1 MVAPSARLGAAGSI
15 GQRAPPQRAR
25 RNDPLTARAR
35 ARVTMRASP
44 TCHPPGLSNF
54 LRLSFRQT
62 LLAAFLLIAG
72 LLAAASLGGLFTL
85 ERVMAQSRVATAS
98 ALLLTADAR
107 QLAELRVAMERSAR
121 QYIVLDDPS
130 LLRGFTQA
138 SDDATRLLGE
148 MRRHD
153 LPRALSHAM
162 ARAGAADQGRS
173 WTAPRPRSSSARTRS
188 TRAFAP
194 STASTTRSPTP
205 CAAAARSATRR
216 CRRSWRPAARRWA
229 RQVLGAIVLAA
240 LLALA
245 FGVWLTR
252 PLKRLE
258 RAIAGLGENRM
269 DHPVDIRGP
278 SDMRSLGRRLE
289 WLRLRLK
296 ELDEDK
302 ARFLRYTSH
311 ELKTP
316 LAALREGVAL
326 LEDGVAGPM
335 TADQREIARI
345 LGHNTATL
353 QSQIEALL
361 RFNAAAFEARR
372 LNRSDTDLRD
382 LLHRARR
389 GAAAAVAGAPA
400 HDRSSR
406 ARRRAWRSTR
416 TSCRRRSAIC
426 CPIRYASA
434 PSAAPCPSR
443 CPSQRGVVRIDLQR
457 PGPRRRAG
465 RPRAHLRALLP
476 RRGASPRT
484 PCAAPA
490 SGCPSCASTSRR
502 TAAASTC

>member
-1 MVAPSARLGAAGSI
+1 M
-15 GQRAPPQRAR
+15 
-25 RNDPLTARAR
+25 
-35 ARVTMRASP
+35 
-44 TCHPPGLSNF
+44 SNI

-138 SDDATRLLGE
+138 ADDATRLLGE
-148 MRRHD
+148 MGRHD
-153 LPRALSHAM
+153 LPAVLSTQWLAQIAPIKDELGGPKASIQQREDALDESF
-162 ARAGAADQGRS
+162 
-173 WTAPRPRSSSARTRS
+173 RTLDRLNAQIAEAV
-188 TRAFAP
+188 R
-194 STASTTRSPTP
+194 RLDDE
-205 CAAAARSATRR
+205 RSAALQAQLEAGRASVGT
-216 CRRSWRPAARRWA
+216 
-229 RQVLGAIVLAA
+229 QVLGAIGLAA

-353 QSQIEALL
+353 QNQIEALL

-372 LNRSDTDLRD
+372 LNRSETDLRH
-382 LLHRARR
+382 LLHQLVEEQRLQWQARQLTIELT
-389 GAAAAVAGAPA
+389 GAAPMLAVDA
-400 HDRSSR
+400 DKL
-406 ARRRAWRSTR
+406 
-416 TSCRRRSAIC
+416 
-426 CPIRYASA
+426 
-434 PSAAPCPSR
+434 SAALGNLVSNSIRFSPVGGTLFLTLSSSP
-443 CPSQRGVVRIDLQR
+443 GNVRIDLQDQG
-457 PGPRRRAG
+457 PGV
-465 RPRAHLRALLP
+465 
-476 RRGASPRT
+476 
-484 PCAAPA
+484 APA
-490 SGCPSCASTSRR
+490 DRARIFEPFFRGEVQPDDAVRGTGIGLSIVREYVQAHGGRVDLLSDGPGAHFRIELPHVSD
-502 TAAASTC
+502 

>member
-1 MVAPSARLGAAGSI
+1 MALP
-15 GQRAPPQRAR
+15 
-25 RNDPLTARAR
+25 
-35 ARVTMRASP
+35 
-44 TCHPPGLSNF
+44 NF
-54 LRLSFRQT
+54 LRPSFRQT

-85 ERVMAQSRVATAS
+85 ERVMGQSRSATAS
-98 ALLLTADAR
+98 ALLLTSDAR
-107 QLAELRVAMERSAR
+107 QLADLRVSMERSAR
-121 QYIVLDDPS
+121 QYIVLDDAS
-130 LLRGFTQA
+130 LLRGFSQA
-138 SDDATRLLGE
+138 SDDATRLLDE

-153 LPRALSHAM
+153 LPEALANEWLARLPSIKQALGGSNASVQQREDALDAQFRALD
-162 ARAGAADQGRS
+162 RTNADI
-173 WTAPRPRSSSARTRS
+173 ADAV
-188 TRAFAP
+188 
-194 STASTTRSPTP
+194 
-205 CAAAARSATRR
+205 
-216 CRRSWRPAARRWA
+216 RRSGEERNRLLQAELEGGRASVG

-240 LLALA
+240 LLALG

-278 SDMRSLGRRLE
+278 SDLRSLGQRLE

-353 QSQIEALL
+353 QGQIEALL

-372 LNRSDTDLRD
+372 LNRTRTDLGALLQALVAEQRLQWQARHLRIDIEGNAPTLAVDADKLSAALGNLLSNSIRFSPIDGRITITLAADRQHVHIDIQDQGPGVAEIDRARIFEPFFRGEVQPVDAVRGTGIGLSIVREYVQAHGGRVD
-382 LLHRARR
+382 LLPAGP
-389 GAAAAVAGAPA
+389 GA
-400 HDRSSR
+400 HF
-406 ARRRAWRSTR
+406 
-416 TSCRRRSAIC
+416 
-426 CPIRYASA
+426 
-434 PSAAPCPSR
+434 
-443 CPSQRGVVRIDLQR
+443 RIE
-457 PGPRRRAG
+457 
-465 RPRAHLRALLP
+465 LP
-476 RRGASPRT
+476 NVND
-484 PCAAPA
+484 
-490 SGCPSCASTSRR
+490 
-502 TAAASTC
+502 

>member
-1 MVAPSARLGAAGSI
+1 
-15 GQRAPPQRAR
+15 
-25 RNDPLTARAR
+25 
-35 ARVTMRASP
+35 
-44 TCHPPGLSNF
+44 LSNI

-98 ALLLTADAR
+98 ALLLTSDAR

-138 SDDATRLLGE
+138 TDDARRLLDE
-148 MRRHD
+148 MDRHD
-153 LPRALSHAM
+153 LPRQLSTQWLAQIEPIKSELGGPKASIQQREDALDDSFRTLDRLDGQIAE
-162 ARAGAADQGRS
+162 AVRRSGAE
-173 WTAPRPRSSSARTRS
+173 
-188 TRAFAP
+188 
-194 STASTTRSPTP
+194 
-205 CAAAARSATRR
+205 RSAALQAQLEAGRASVGT
-216 CRRSWRPAARRWA
+216 
-229 RQVLGAIVLAA
+229 QVLGAIVLAA

-269 DHPVDIRGP
+269 DHPIDIRGP

-335 TADQREIARI
+335 TADQHEIARI
-345 LGHNTATL
+345 LRHNTATL
-353 QSQIEALL
+353 QNQIEALL

-372 LNRSDTDLRD
+372 LNRSDTDLRQ
-382 LLHRARR
+382 LLHLLVEEQRLQWQSRHLTIELEGEAPVL
-389 GAAAAVAGAPA
+389 AVDA
-400 HDRSSR
+400 DKL
-406 ARRRAWRSTR
+406 
-416 TSCRRRSAIC
+416 
-426 CPIRYASA
+426 
-434 PSAAPCPSR
+434 SAALGNLLSNSIRFSPVGGTLFITLSSSP
-443 CPSQRGVVRIDLQR
+443 GKVRIDVQDQG
-457 PGPRRRAG
+457 PGVAPADRERIFEPFFRGEVQPDDAVRGTGIGLSIVREYIQAHGG
-465 RPRAHLRALLP
+465 RVDLLP
-476 RRGASPRT
+476 DGPGAHFRIELPH
-484 PCAAPA
+484 A
-490 SGCPSCASTSRR
+490 SD
-502 TAAASTC
+502 

>member
-1 MVAPSARLGAAGSI
+1 MRPSPS
-15 GQRAPPQRAR
+15 PQSRPR
-25 RNDPLTARAR
+25 
-35 ARVTMRASP
+35 
-44 TCHPPGLSNF
+44 LSNF

-98 ALLLTADAR
+98 ALLLTSDAR

-130 LLRGFTQA
+130 LLRGFSQA
-138 SDDATRLLGE
+138 TDDAARLLDE

-153 LPRALSHAM
+153 LPAELSTQWLAQVQPIKDQLGGPKASIQQREDALD
-162 ARAGAADQGRS
+162 ARFRTLDRLNDQIAEAVR
-173 WTAPRPRSSSARTRS
+173 RIDDD
-188 TRAFAP
+188 
-194 STASTTRSPTP
+194 
-205 CAAAARSATRR
+205 RSAALQAQLEAGRASVGT
-216 CRRSWRPAARRWA
+216 
-229 RQVLGAIVLAA
+229 QVLGAIVVAA

-278 SDMRSLGRRLE
+278 SDLRSLGRRLE

-326 LEDGVAGPM
+326 LEDGVAGPLS
-335 TADQREIARI
+335 ADQREIARI
-345 LGHNTATL
+345 LGQNTATL
-353 QSQIEALL
+353 QGQIEALL

-372 LNRSDTDLRD
+372 LNRSDTNLRTLLQQLVEEQRLQWQARQLTIDIRGETPKLAVDADKLSAALGNLLSNSIRFSPVGGTLSITLSRHTGKVCIDLRD
-382 LLHRARR
+382 Q
-389 GAAAAVAGAPA
+389 GPGVAPA
-400 HDRSSR
+400 DRER
-406 ARRRAWRSTR
+406 
-416 TSCRRRSAIC
+416 IFE
-426 CPIRYASA
+426 PFF
-434 PSAAPCPSR
+434 
-443 CPSQRGVVRIDLQR
+443 RGEVQPEGAVRGTGIGLSIVREYVQAHGGRVDLQSDG
-457 PGPRRRAG
+457 PG
-465 RPRAHLRALLP
+465 AHFRIELP
-476 RRGASPRT
+476 HAKD
-484 PCAAPA
+484 
-490 SGCPSCASTSRR
+490 
-502 TAAASTC
+502 

>member
-1 MVAPSARLGAAGSI
+1 MPVSPSLPHRLS
-15 GQRAPPQRAR
+15 
-25 RNDPLTARAR
+25 
-35 ARVTMRASP
+35 
-44 TCHPPGLSNF
+44 HP

-85 ERVMAQSRVATAS
+85 ERVMAQSRAATES
-98 ALLLTADAR
+98 TSLLTVDAR
-107 QLAELRVAMERSAR
+107 QLGDLRVAMERSAR
-121 QYIVLDDPS
+121 QSIVLDDPS
-130 LLRGFTQA
+130 LQRGFTQA
-138 SDDATRLLGE
+138 ADEATRLLGE

-153 LPRALSHAM
+153 LP
-162 ARAGAADQGRS
+162 ADL
-173 WTAPRPRSSSARTRS
+173 SARWLAQLPPIKEALEGP
-188 TRAFAP
+188 RATIQQRQNALDVRFRTLDRLNDQIAEAVHRNGEARNAALQAELEAGR
-194 STASTTRSPTP
+194 ASVGT
-205 CAAAARSATRR
+205 
-216 CRRSWRPAARRWA
+216 
-229 RQVLGAIVLAA
+229 QVLAAIVLAA

-353 QSQIEALL
+353 QNQIEALL

-372 LNRSDTDLRD
+372 LDRSDVDLRV
-382 LLHRARR
+382 LLHALVQEQRLQWQARHLTIQLD
-389 GAAAAVAGAPA
+389 GEAPVLAVDAEKL
-400 HDRSSR
+400 
-406 ARRRAWRSTR
+406 
-416 TSCRRRSAIC
+416 
-426 CPIRYASA
+426 
-434 PSAAPCPSR
+434 SAALGNLLSNSIRFSPIGGALFILLSSSP
-443 CPSQRGVVRIDLQR
+443 GKVRIDVQDQG
-457 PGPRRRAG
+457 PGVATGDRERIFEPFFRGEIQPDDAVRGTGIGLSIVREYVQAHGG
-465 RPRAHLRALLP
+465 RVDLMSDGPGAHFRIELP
-476 RRGASPRT
+476 HVND
-484 PCAAPA
+484 
-490 SGCPSCASTSRR
+490 
-502 TAAASTC
+502 

>member
-1 MVAPSARLGAAGSI
+1 M
-15 GQRAPPQRAR
+15 
-25 RNDPLTARAR
+25 
-35 ARVTMRASP
+35 
-44 TCHPPGLSNF
+44 SNF

-138 SDDATRLLGE
+138 GDDATRLLGE
-148 MRRHD
+148 MGRHD
-153 LPRALSHAM
+153 LPQQLSTQWLAQIQPIKDELGGPKASIQQREDAL
-162 ARAGAADQGRS
+162 DQS
-173 WTAPRPRSSSARTRS
+173 FRTLDRLNAQIAEAV
-188 TRAFAP
+188 R
-194 STASTTRSPTP
+194 RLDDE
-205 CAAAARSATRR
+205 RSAALQAQLEAGRASVGT
-216 CRRSWRPAARRWA
+216 
-229 RQVLGAIVLAA
+229 QVLGAIVLAA
-240 LLALA
+240 MLALA

-269 DHPVDIRGP
+269 DAPVDIRGP
-278 SDMRSLGRRLE
+278 SDLRSLGRRLE

-353 QSQIEALL
+353 QNQIEALL

-372 LNRSDTDLRD
+372 LNRSETDLRT
-382 LLHRARR
+382 LLHGLVEEQRLQWQARHLTIELN
-389 GAAAAVAGAPA
+389 GEAPVLAVDADKLSAALGNLLSNSIRFSPVAGKLFLTL
-400 HDRSSR
+400 SS
-406 ARRRAWRSTR
+406 S
-416 TSCRRRSAIC
+416 
-426 CPIRYASA
+426 P
-434 PSAAPCPSR
+434 
-443 CPSQRGVVRIDLQR
+443 GKVRIDLQDQG
-457 PGPRRRAG
+457 PGV
-465 RPRAHLRALLP
+465 
-476 RRGASPRT
+476 
-484 PCAAPA
+484 APA
-490 SGCPSCASTSRR
+490 DRERIFEPFFRGEVQPDGAVRGTGIGLSIVREYIQAHGGRVDLLSDGPGAHFRIELPHVSD
-502 TAAASTC
+502 

>member
-1 MVAPSARLGAAGSI
+1 V
-15 GQRAPPQRAR
+15 
-25 RNDPLTARAR
+25 
-35 ARVTMRASP
+35 
-44 TCHPPGLSNF
+44 SNL

-107 QLAELRVAMERSAR
+107 QLADLRVSMERSAR

-138 SDDATRLLGE
+138 ADDAARLLGE
-148 MRRHD
+148 MRSHD
-153 LPRALSHAM
+153 LPAALSAQWLAQVPPIKEQLDGPKAAIQLRQDALDERFRALD
-162 ARAGAADQGRS
+162 RLNDQIAQDVR
-173 WTAPRPRSSSARTRS
+173 RIDDE
-188 TRAFAP
+188 
-194 STASTTRSPTP
+194 
-205 CAAAARSATRR
+205 RSAALQAQLEAGRASVGT
-216 CRRSWRPAARRWA
+216 
-229 RQVLGAIVLAA
+229 QVLGAIVLAA

-252 PLKRLE
+252 PLKALE

-278 SDMRSLGRRLE
+278 SDLRSLGHRLE

-326 LEDGVAGPM
+326 LEDGVAGPL

-345 LGHNTATL
+345 LNHNTAAL
-353 QSQIEALL
+353 QGQIEALL

-372 LNRSDTDLRD
+372 LDRSDTDLRQ
-382 LLHRARR
+382 LLHALVEEQRLQWQARQLTIR
-389 GAAAAVAGAPA
+389 LDGEAPVLAVDA
-400 HDRSSR
+400 D
-406 ARRRAWRSTR
+406 
-416 TSCRRRSAIC
+416 
-426 CPIRYASA
+426 
-434 PSAAPCPSR
+434 
-443 CPSQRGVVRIDLQR
+443 
-457 PGPRRRAG
+457 
-465 RPRAHLRALLP
+465 
-476 RRGASPRT
+476 
-484 PCAAPA
+484 
-490 SGCPSCASTSRR
+490 
-502 TAAASTC
+502 

>member
-1 MVAPSARLGAAGSI
+1 
-15 GQRAPPQRAR
+15 
-25 RNDPLTARAR
+25 
-35 ARVTMRASP
+35 
-44 TCHPPGLSNF
+44 LSNV

-107 QLAELRVAMERSAR
+107 QLGELRVAMERSAR

-138 SDDATRLLGE
+138 ADDAARLLGE
-148 MRRHD
+148 MRNHD
-153 LPRALSHAM
+153 LPAGLATQWLAQIEPIKDQLDGPKASIQLRQDALSV
-162 ARAGAADQGRS
+162 RFRTLDRLNDQIAAEVRRIDDD
-173 WTAPRPRSSSARTRS
+173 
-188 TRAFAP
+188 
-194 STASTTRSPTP
+194 
-205 CAAAARSATRR
+205 RSA
-216 CRRSWRPAARRWA
+216 ALQARLEAGRA
-229 RQVLGAIVLAA
+229 SVGTQVLGAIGLAA

-326 LEDGVAGPM
+326 LEDGVAGPL

-345 LGHNTATL
+345 LGQNTATL
-353 QSQIEALL
+353 QGQIEALL

-372 LNRSDTDLRD
+372 LSRSDTDLRQ
-382 LLHRARR
+382 LLHALVEEQRLQWQARHLEVR
-389 GAAAAVAGAPA
+389 IEGDAPLLAVDA
-400 HDRSSR
+400 DKL
-406 ARRRAWRSTR
+406 
-416 TSCRRRSAIC
+416 
-426 CPIRYASA
+426 
-434 PSAAPCPSR
+434 SAAFGNLLSNSIRFSPVNGTLTITLSSSP
-443 CPSQRGVVRIDLQR
+443 GTVRIDLRDQG
-457 PGPRRRAG
+457 PGV
-465 RPRAHLRALLP
+465 
-476 RRGASPRT
+476 
-484 PCAAPA
+484 APA
-490 SGCPSCASTSRR
+490 DRERIFEPFFRGEVQPEGAVRGTGIGLSIVREYVQAHGGRVDLLSDGPGAHFRIELPH
-502 TAAASTC
+502 AKD

>member
-1 MVAPSARLGAAGSI
+1 
-15 GQRAPPQRAR
+15 
-25 RNDPLTARAR
+25 
-35 ARVTMRASP
+35 MRASP
-44 TCHPPGLSNF
+44 SPHSRPRLSNF

-98 ALLLTADAR
+98 ALLLTSDAR

-130 LLRGFTQA
+130 LLRGFSQA
-138 SDDATRLLGE
+138 TDDSARLLDE

-153 LPRALSHAM
+153 LPAELSTQWLAQVQPIKDQLGGPKASIQQREDALD
-162 ARAGAADQGRS
+162 ARFRTLDRLNDQIAEAVR
-173 WTAPRPRSSSARTRS
+173 RIDDD
-188 TRAFAP
+188 
-194 STASTTRSPTP
+194 
-205 CAAAARSATRR
+205 RSAALQEQLEAGRASVGT
-216 CRRSWRPAARRWA
+216 
-229 RQVLGAIVLAA
+229 QVLGAIVLAA

-278 SDMRSLGRRLE
+278 SDLRSLGRRLE

-326 LEDGVAGPM
+326 LEDGVAGPLS
-335 TADQREIARI
+335 ADQREIARI
-345 LGHNTATL
+345 LGQNTATL
-353 QSQIEALL
+353 QGQIEALL

-372 LNRSDTDLRD
+372 LDRSETDLRS
-382 LLHRARR
+382 LLQQLVEEQRLQWQARQLTIELK
-389 GAAAAVAGAPA
+389 GEAPKLAVDA
-400 HDRSSR
+400 DKL
-406 ARRRAWRSTR
+406 
-416 TSCRRRSAIC
+416 
-426 CPIRYASA
+426 
-434 PSAAPCPSR
+434 SAALGNLLSNSIRFSPLGGTLFITLSR
-443 CPSQRGVVRIDLQR
+443 HTGKVRIDLRDQG
-457 PGPRRRAG
+457 PGV
-465 RPRAHLRALLP
+465 
-476 RRGASPRT
+476 
-484 PCAAPA
+484 APA
-490 SGCPSCASTSRR
+490 DRERIFEPFFRGEVQPEGAVRGTGIGLSIVREYVQAHGGRVDLLADGPGAHFRIELPH
-502 TAAASTC
+502 AKD

>member
-1 MVAPSARLGAAGSI
+1 M
-15 GQRAPPQRAR
+15 
-25 RNDPLTARAR
+25 
-35 ARVTMRASP
+35 
-44 TCHPPGLSNF
+44 SNV

-138 SDDATRLLGE
+138 ADDAARLLGE
-148 MRRHD
+148 MRSHD
-153 LPRALSHAM
+153 LPALLSTQWLAQVQPIKDQLDGPKASIQQRQDALSV
-162 ARAGAADQGRS
+162 RFRSLDRLNDQIAAEVRRIDDD
-173 WTAPRPRSSSARTRS
+173 RSSALQAQLEAG
-188 TRAFAP
+188 RA
-194 STASTTRSPTP
+194 SVGT
-205 CAAAARSATRR
+205 
-216 CRRSWRPAARRWA
+216 
-229 RQVLGAIVLAA
+229 QVLGAIVLAA

-326 LEDGVAGPM
+326 LEDGVAGPL

-345 LGHNTATL
+345 LVQNTATL
-353 QSQIEALL
+353 QGQIEALL

-372 LNRSDTDLRD
+372 LDRSETDLRD
-382 LLHRARR
+382 LLHRLVEEQRLQWQARQLTISLK
-389 GAAAAVAGAPA
+389 GEAPHMAVDA
-400 HDRSSR
+400 DKL
-406 ARRRAWRSTR
+406 
-416 TSCRRRSAIC
+416 
-426 CPIRYASA
+426 
-434 PSAAPCPSR
+434 SAAFGNLLSNSIRFSPVGGTLSIALSVAR
-443 CPSQRGVVRIDLQR
+443 DVVRIDLRDQG
-457 PGPRRRAG
+457 PGV
-465 RPRAHLRALLP
+465 
-476 RRGASPRT
+476 
-484 PCAAPA
+484 APA
-490 SGCPSCASTSRR
+490 DRERIFEPFFRGERQPED
-502 TAAASTC
+502 AARGTGIGLSIVREYVQAHGGRVDLLSDGPGAHFRIELPHAKD

>member
-1 MVAPSARLGAAGSI
+1 
-15 GQRAPPQRAR
+15 
-25 RNDPLTARAR
+25 
-35 ARVTMRASP
+35 MRASP
-44 TCHPPGLSNF
+44 SPQSRFRLSNF

-98 ALLLTADAR
+98 ALLLTSDAR

-130 LLRGFTQA
+130 LLRGFSQA
-138 SDDATRLLGE
+138 TDDSARLLDE

-153 LPRALSHAM
+153 LPAELSKQWLAQVQPIKDQLGGPKASIQQREDALD
-162 ARAGAADQGRS
+162 ARFRTLDRLNDQIAEAVR
-173 WTAPRPRSSSARTRS
+173 RIDDD
-188 TRAFAP
+188 
-194 STASTTRSPTP
+194 
-205 CAAAARSATRR
+205 RSAALQEQLEAGRASVGT
-216 CRRSWRPAARRWA
+216 
-229 RQVLGAIVLAA
+229 QVLGAIVLAA

-258 RAIAGLGENRM
+258 RAIGGLGENRM

-278 SDMRSLGRRLE
+278 SDLRSLGRRLE

-326 LEDGVAGPM
+326 LEDGVAGPLS
-335 TADQREIARI
+335 ADQREIARI
-345 LGHNTATL
+345 LGQNTATL
-353 QSQIEALL
+353 QGQIEALL

-372 LNRSDTDLRD
+372 LDRSDTDLRTLLQQLVEEQRLQWQARQLTIELKGEAPKLAVDANKLSAALGNLLSNSIRFSPLGGTLFITLSRHTGKVCIDLRDQGPGVAPADRERIFEPFFRGEVQPEGAVRGTGIGLSIVREYVQAHGGRVD
-382 LLHRARR
+382 LLPDGP
-389 GAAAAVAGAPA
+389 GA
-400 HDRSSR
+400 HF
-406 ARRRAWRSTR
+406 
-416 TSCRRRSAIC
+416 
-426 CPIRYASA
+426 
-434 PSAAPCPSR
+434 
-443 CPSQRGVVRIDLQR
+443 RIE
-457 PGPRRRAG
+457 
-465 RPRAHLRALLP
+465 LP
-476 RRGASPRT
+476 HAKD
-484 PCAAPA
+484 
-490 SGCPSCASTSRR
+490 
-502 TAAASTC
+502 

>member
-1 MVAPSARLGAAGSI
+1 
-15 GQRAPPQRAR
+15 
-25 RNDPLTARAR
+25 
-35 ARVTMRASP
+35 MRASRP
-44 TCHPPGLSNF
+44 SHIVNPSGLSNL

-85 ERVMAQSRVATAS
+85 ERVMAQSRAATES
-98 ALLLTADAR
+98 ALLLSADAR
-107 QLAELRVAMERSAR
+107 QLGELRVAMERSAR

-138 SDDATRLLGE
+138 ADDATRILGE

-153 LPRALSHAM
+153 LPIDLSTQWLAQLPPIKDELGGLKASIQQHEDALDTQFRALDRLNAQI
-162 ARAGAADQGRS
+162 AEAV
-173 WTAPRPRSSSARTRS
+173 RSSGEERNAALQAQLEAG
-188 TRAFAP
+188 RA
-194 STASTTRSPTP
+194 SVGT
-205 CAAAARSATRR
+205 
-216 CRRSWRPAARRWA
+216 
-229 RQVLGAIVLAA
+229 QVLGAIVLAA

-353 QSQIEALL
+353 QGQIEALL

-372 LNRSDTDLRD
+372 LNRSDTDLHA
-382 LLHRARR
+382 LLHTLVEEQRLQWQARHLTIELE
-389 GAAAAVAGAPA
+389 GEAPVLAVDA
-400 HDRSSR
+400 DKL
-406 ARRRAWRSTR
+406 
-416 TSCRRRSAIC
+416 
-426 CPIRYASA
+426 
-434 PSAAPCPSR
+434 SAALGNLLSNSIRFSPVNGTLFITLSAQPGS
-443 CPSQRGVVRIDLQR
+443 VRIDLQDQG
-457 PGPRRRAG
+457 PGVAAVDRERIFEPFFRGEVQPDDAVRGTGIGLSIVREYVQAHGG
-465 RPRAHLRALLP
+465 RVDLLP
-476 RRGASPRT
+476 AGPGAHFRIELPH
-484 PCAAPA
+484 AKD
-490 SGCPSCASTSRR
+490 
-502 TAAASTC
+502 

>member
-1 MVAPSARLGAAGSI
+1 
-15 GQRAPPQRAR
+15 
-25 RNDPLTARAR
+25 
-35 ARVTMRASP
+35 
-44 TCHPPGLSNF
+44 LSNL

-98 ALLLTADAR
+98 ALLLTTDAR
-107 QLAELRVAMERSAR
+107 QLADLRVAMERSAR

-138 SDDATRLLGE
+138 CDDATRLLAE
-148 MRRHD
+148 MDRHA
-153 LPRALSHAM
+153 LPRELSTQWLAQIAPIKSQLGGPKASIQQREDALEE
-162 ARAGAADQGRS
+162 RF
-173 WTAPRPRSSSARTRS
+173 RTLDRLDAQI
-188 TRAFAP
+188 TEAV
-194 STASTTRSPTP
+194 
-205 CAAAARSATRR
+205 
-216 CRRSWRPAARRWA
+216 RRSGEERNAALQAELEAGRA
-229 RQVLGAIVLAA
+229 SVGTQVLGAIVLAA

-326 LEDGVAGPM
+326 LEDGVAGPL
-335 TADQREIARI
+335 TADQREIAKI

-353 QSQIEALL
+353 QGQIEALL
-361 RFNAAAFEARR
+361 RFNAAAFEAQR
-372 LNRSDTDLRD
+372 LKRTTTDLAA
-382 LLHRARR
+382 LLHGLVEEQRLQWQARHLSVTIE
-389 GAAAAVAGAPA
+389 GSAPPLAVDADKLAAALGNLLSNSIRFSPVGG
-400 HDRSSR
+400 HI
-406 ARRRAWRSTR
+406 
-416 TSCRRRSAIC
+416 AITL
-426 CPIRYASA
+426 
-434 PSAAPCPSR
+434 AA
-443 CPSQRGVVRIDLQR
+443 QRGQVRIDIQDQG
-457 PGPRRRAG
+457 PGVAPADRTRIFEPFFRGDVQPEGAVRGTGIGLSIVREYVHAHGG
-465 RPRAHLRALLP
+465 RVDLLP
-476 RRGASPRT
+476 AGPGAHFRVELPHVHD
-484 PCAAPA
+484 
-490 SGCPSCASTSRR
+490 
-502 TAAASTC
+502 

>member
-1 MVAPSARLGAAGSI
+1 M
-15 GQRAPPQRAR
+15 
-25 RNDPLTARAR
+25 
-35 ARVTMRASP
+35 
-44 TCHPPGLSNF
+44 SNL

-85 ERVMAQSRVATAS
+85 ERVMAQSRAATES
-98 ALLLTADAR
+98 ALLLSADAR
-107 QLAELRVAMERSAR
+107 QLGELRVAMERSAR

-153 LPRALSHAM
+153 LPAALSTQWLAQVPPIKDELDGPKAKVQQREDALDGRFRALDRLNGQIAE
-162 ARAGAADQGRS
+162 AV
-173 WTAPRPRSSSARTRS
+173 
-188 TRAFAP
+188 
-194 STASTTRSPTP
+194 
-205 CAAAARSATRR
+205 
-216 CRRSWRPAARRWA
+216 RRSGEERNAALQAQLEAGRA
-229 RQVLGAIVLAA
+229 SVGSQVLGAIVLAA

-258 RAIAGLGENRM
+258 LAIAGLGENRM
-269 DHPVDIRGP
+269 DAPVDIRGP

-353 QSQIEALL
+353 QGQIEALL

-372 LNRSDTDLRD
+372 LNRSDTDLRG
-382 LLHRARR
+382 LLHALVQEQQLQWQARHLTIELE
-389 GAAAAVAGAPA
+389 GEAPTMAVDADKLSAALGNLLSNSIRFSPVNGTLFITL
-400 HDRSSR
+400 SSR
-406 ARRRAWRSTR
+406 K
-416 TSCRRRSAIC
+416 
-426 CPIRYASA
+426 
-434 PSAAPCPSR
+434 
-443 CPSQRGVVRIDLQR
+443 GVVRIDLQDQG
-457 PGPRRRAG
+457 PGVSPADRERIFEPFFRGEVQPDDAARGTGIGLSIVREYVQAHGG
-465 RPRAHLRALLP
+465 RVDLLSDGPGAHFRIELP
-476 RRGASPRT
+476 HAHD
-484 PCAAPA
+484 
-490 SGCPSCASTSRR
+490 
-502 TAAASTC
+502 